1 MFPMTG
7 TPIVHQSFHANG
19 EEIRGALASFS
30 FAVALVVDAAGDSHL
45 RLARSARHATG
56 ALGDAL
62 TVAAGRPSHELWREA
77 RSLVAD
83 FVRDAEDAPLAD
95 DAYEALDSLRSF
107 VDENADLA

>member
-1 MFPMTG
+1 MFPFTG
-7 TPIVHQSFHANG
+7 TQTVHQNFYANG
-19 EEIRGALASFS
+19 EEVRGALASLS
-30 FAVALVVDAAGDSHL
+30 FAVALVVDAAGDSEM

-77 RSLVAD
+77 RTLVAD
-83 FVRDAEDAPLAD
+83 FVRDAEDAPLAQ